1 MRKYGLRCTNSY
13 SYADEDTAAYHLSW
27 LPLPTENNNDLTEGS
42 DQLTDIQKAYIYST
56 ESDINGFP
64 YDGLLETYSGG
75 GYVAN
80 LGDTLVSAT
89 DMINALES
97 NRWIDVYTRAIFVE
111 FNLFNPNTAMAN
123 TGKIIFEFPTQ
134 GNKLWSTRMEVVQLY
149 RYTGPNG
156 IINLLSEIA
165 CAIFVIVISI
175 LEARKIYK
183 NRQLYFSSF
192 WNWIQIII
200 LILFFASVGLYTT
213 RCLWTMWAVD
223 DLMNNPGELI
233 FNLLYKFKFN
243 YYIVMTILT
252 RQQ

>member
-13 SYADEDTAAYHLSW
+13 SKADEDTRAYYLSW
-27 LPLPTENNNDLTEGS
+27 LIQFTTTENLTAS
-42 DQLTDIQKAYIYST
+42 NDQLTDLRKAFIYST
-56 ESDINGFP
+56 ESEINGYP

-80 LGDTLVSAT
+80 LGDTLESAS

-123 TGKIIFEFPTQ
+123 TGKVILEFSSQ
-134 GNKLWSTRMEVVQLY
+134 GNKLWSTRMDVVQLY

-156 IINLLSEIA
+156 VINLLSEIA

-175 LEARKIYK
+175 LEARKIYE

-192 WNWIQIII
+192 WNCIQIII

-213 RCLWTMWAVD
+213 RCLWTMWVVE

-233 FNLLYKFKFN
+233 FNLPYNSEFN
-243 YYIVMTILT
+243 Y
-252 RQQ
+252 